1 MAELGQTQVPAELVP
16 GKPEAI
22 EENVRVLRTRADQA
36 GRASEGLK
44 AIDTGAWQGAAA
56 QAFHDKFSYEPGK
69 WYKAADALLT
79 AADALEHYATTLRW
93 AQGQA
98 AEAIASW
105 EKAETSTR
113 QAQAQHD
120 QDAAQAAASGQPVPP
135 FTDPGA
141 ATRQAARETL
151 NRAREQLDEVGGAV
165 AGAIRDATEGAP
177 RASSWLD
184 DVGNFFADAGGH
196 LLNGAA
202 SVLNAV
208 VNHPGDA
215 VMTAAGIGLTMISA
229 TGEGAG
235 LVLDATGVGAIAGVP
250 LNAVSAAGMVAG
262 GTMAAAGVSNIAKN
276 ASGDDHVSP
285 MQTNQSGA
293 GGGAAEPPFEPPKGI
308 SGKTEHGETQMA
320 GRDGHGVN
328 DAAAH
333 DAVNNPV
340 KPPQYRPDQY
350 GGTYRF
356 TGKDAIVNLNEKGE
370 VVTAWARSRAGWR
383 TE

>member
-1 MAELGQTQVPAELVP
+1 MAELGQTQVPAALVP
-16 GKPEAI
+16 GKPEAV
-22 EENVRVLRTRADQA
+22 EENARVLRARADQA

-44 AIDTGAWQGAAA
+44 AIDTGAWEGPAAH
-56 QAFHDKFSYEPGK
+56 AFHDKFSYEPSK
-69 WYKAADALLT
+69 WYKAADALLA
-79 AADALEHYATTLRW
+79 AADALEHYAITLRW

-105 EKAETSTR
+105 AKAETITR
-113 QAQAQHD
+113 QAQVKHD
-120 QDAAQAAASGQPVPP
+120 QDAASGQPVPP
-135 FTDPGA
+135 FVDPGA
-141 ATRQAARETL
+141 AIRQAARDTL
-151 NRAREQLDEVGGAV
+151 DRARGQLGEVGDVV

-177 RASSWLD
+177 QASSWLD
-184 DVGNFFADAGGH
+184 DVGNFFADAGSH

-229 TGEGAG
+229 AGEGG
-235 LVLDATGVGAIAGVP
+235 GFVLDATGVGAIAGVP

-262 GTMAAAGVSNIAKN
+262 GTMAAAGAANIAKN
-276 ASGDDHVSP
+276 ASGDDRVSP
-285 MQTNQSGA
+285 MRTNQSGT

-308 SGKTEHGETQMA
+308 SGKTQHGETQMA

-340 KPPQYRPDQY
+340 KAPRYIPDQY

-356 TGKDAIVNLNEKGE
+356 TGKDAIVSLNERGE

>member
-1 MAELGQTQVPAELVP
+1 MV
-16 GKPEAI
+16 
-22 EENVRVLRTRADQA
+22 
-36 GRASEGLK
+36 S
-44 AIDTGAWQGAAA
+44 
-56 QAFHDKFSYEPGK
+56 
-69 WYKAADALLT
+69 
-79 AADALEHYATTLRW
+79 
-93 AQGQA
+93 
-98 AEAIASW
+98 
-105 EKAETSTR
+105 
-113 QAQAQHD
+113 
-120 QDAAQAAASGQPVPP
+120 
-135 FTDPGA
+135 
-141 ATRQAARETL
+141 
-151 NRAREQLDEVGGAV
+151 
-165 AGAIRDATEGAP
+165 GAIQDATEGAP
-177 RASSWLD
+177 QSSSWLD
-184 DVGNFFADAGGH
+184 DVGNFFADTGSH

-250 LNAVSAAGMVAG
+250 LNVVSAAGMVAG
-262 GTMAAAGVSNIAKN
+262 GSMAAAGAMNIAKN
-276 ASGDDHVSP
+276 AAGDDHVSP
-285 MQTNQSGA
+285 MQTNQSA
-293 GGGAAEPPFEPPKGI
+293 TGGGAAEPPFEPPKGI

-340 KPPQYRPDQY
+340 KAPRYKPDRY

-370 VVTAWARSRAGWR
+370 IVTAWARSRAGWR